1 MKVIIG
7 EELLESV
14 VRSIQ
19 QRTGKEEL
27 TRQDLEES
35 IIRASHIIG
44 KFCRHEQLTD
54 EFKYIIS
61 DMAIDI
67 YDMLHVSNDNVS
79 EDDFDQRVKKLTQGD
94 TTIEFNIVE
103 KQQAFSS
110 IEQIKEKYRD
120 ELVPLRSI
128 YWR

>member
-1 MKVIIG
+1 MKVMIG

-14 VRSIQ
+14 VKSIQ
-19 QRTGKEEL
+19 QRAGKEEL

-44 KFCRHEQLTD
+44 NFCRHKQLTD

>member
-14 VRSIQ
+14 VKSIQ
-19 QRTGKEEL
+19 QRAGKEEL

-44 KFCRHEQLTD
+44 NFCRYKQLTD